1 MKIGIDA
8 RMYGPRCSGLG
19 RYIQQLILNL
29 EGQDKENSYIIFLN
43 KENFDDYKPIEN
55 NFKKVLVDI
64 PWYSW
69 GEQIKFLKI
78 LNKENLDL
86 MHFPHFN
93 VPIFY
98 YKKYIVTIHDL
109 IMYHFP
115 RPEASTRSKIIF
127 YLKDKVHRFVLKNA
141 CKKSSKILTTSEFTK
156 KDLIKYLKI
165 NSEKIKVTYQAPF
178 CKKDKIA
185 SKKILK
191 ILNLE
196 DKKYL
201 LYVGNAYPHKNLENL
216 IKAWNIFINNLDFEN
231 YYLVLVGKNS
241 YFYEKLFSSSDFQ
254 KSKNI
259 IFTGFVPDEDL
270 QSLYENAENYIFPS
284 LYEGFGLPPL
294 EAMSYG
300 IPVLSSNASCLPE
313 ILADSVLYFDPVS
326 PENIADTMKFFLE
339 DKILQMELQQK
350 SRQHVKSFSSERL
363 ARETLEEY
371 KKIMN

>member
-127 YLKDKVHRFVLKNA
+127 YLKDKVPAVR
-141 CKKSSKILTTSEFTK
+141 
-156 KDLIKYLKI
+156 
-165 NSEKIKVTYQAPF
+165 
-178 CKKDKIA
+178 
-185 SKKILK
+185 
-191 ILNLE
+191 
-196 DKKYL
+196 
-201 LYVGNAYPHKNLENL
+201 
-216 IKAWNIFINNLDFEN
+216 
-231 YYLVLVGKNS
+231 
-241 YFYEKLFSSSDFQ
+241 
-254 KSKNI
+254 
-259 IFTGFVPDEDL
+259 
-270 QSLYENAENYIFPS
+270 
-284 LYEGFGLPPL
+284 PPL
-294 EAMSYG
+294 G
-300 IPVLSSNASCLPE
+300 
-313 ILADSVLYFDPVS
+313 
-326 PENIADTMKFFLE
+326 
-339 DKILQMELQQK
+339 
-350 SRQHVKSFSSERL
+350 SEQ
-363 ARETLEEY
+363 
-371 KKIMN
+371 